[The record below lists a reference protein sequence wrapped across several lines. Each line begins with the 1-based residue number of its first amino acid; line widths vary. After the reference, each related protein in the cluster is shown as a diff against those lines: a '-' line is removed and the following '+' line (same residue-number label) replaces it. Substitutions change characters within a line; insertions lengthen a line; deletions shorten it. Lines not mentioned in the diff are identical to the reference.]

1 MDLLC
6 SESVLTDSEQ
16 SLYTYKKQ
24 TPIAQKTAI
33 QYNNINCK
41 RNSCSSSC
49 CSASSINQ
57 SITTDHGGDLECSS
71 TVPVDGNMSK
81 LMYVFTSVCSTNTS
95 KQLQRA
101 KSGNYQP
108 LDQQQ
113 AQQKT
118 KITLTSATNSTEAAN
133 IHLKFVK
140 AHLAVIDP
148 IFKTDRCLENA
159 LKCEEKQSIVDTYF
173 KTVQKDITPPMRK
186 IVAEWMMEVST
197 TFFWQIVETA
207 YTHGIKSLLPWNNL
221 ANLVF
226 KAISTVTS

>member
-16 SLYTYKKQ
+16 SLYAYKKQ
-24 TPIAQKTAI
+24 TPIEQKATI
-33 QYNNINCK
+33 EYNNISCK

-49 CSASSINQ
+49 CSASSTNQ
-57 SITTDHGGDLECSS
+57 SITTDHGDLECSS
-71 TVPVDGNMSK
+71 TVPVDGNISK
-81 LMYVFTSVCSTNTS
+81 LMYVFTSVCSTNKT

-108 LDQQQ
+108 VDQQQ
-113 AQQKT
+113 PHKT
-118 KITLTSATNSTEAAN
+118 KITLTSATNSTGAAN

-148 IFKTDRCLENA
+148 TFKTDRCLENA

-186 IVAEWMMEVST
+186 IVAEWMMEVSPT
-197 TFFWQIVETA
+197 
-207 YTHGIKSLLPWNNL
+207 
-221 ANLVF
+221 
-226 KAISTVTS
+226 